1 MADTSPPRTPRRGRR
16 VETQQKKSM
25 LPFYIV
31 AAVLV
36 IVGGALVFT
45 FVTAQGNDAVTAV
58 ADENGVVTEAAF
70 VADADF
76 SFPAERDADG
86 FYFKGD
92 PDAPV
97 TVVEYADYQC
107 PACANFT
114 NSTLYDQITQD
125 YIVTGQAQFVF
136 RDFPLSQ
143 FQNSPTA
150 SQAAYCAG
158 EQGYFW
164 AMHGEIFRR
173 QPQWSNVAPQGAANL
188 FADYAEEMG
197 LDRGAFESCLDDSE
211 IAQHVQQ
218 SAALGI
224 SEGVQATP
232 TFLVNGQPVGALEL
246 TAAID
251 AAIAANAATE

>member
-1 MADTSPPRTPRRGRR
+1 MADTSQPRTPRRGRR

-31 AAVLV
+31 AGVLV

-45 FVTAQGNDAVTAV
+45 FLAAQGNDPVTAV
-58 ADENGVVTEAAF
+58 ADEDGVVTESAF

-76 SFPAERDADG
+76 SFPAERGADG

-114 NSTLYDQITQD
+114 NSTLYDQLTTD
-125 YIVTGQAQFVF
+125 YITTGQALFIF

-143 FQNSPTA
+143 FPNSPTA

-173 QPQWSNVAPQGAANL
+173 QPEWSGMAPQGAANR
-188 FADYAEEMG
+188 FVEYAVAMG
-197 LDRGAFESCLDDSE
+197 LDQGEFESCMNDSE
-211 IAQHVQQ
+211 IQQHIQQ
-218 SAALGI
+218 AVALGI
-224 SEGVQATP
+224 SEQVQATP
-232 TFLVNGQPVGALEL
+232 TFLVNGRQVTALEL

-251 AAIAANAATE
+251 AAIAANE